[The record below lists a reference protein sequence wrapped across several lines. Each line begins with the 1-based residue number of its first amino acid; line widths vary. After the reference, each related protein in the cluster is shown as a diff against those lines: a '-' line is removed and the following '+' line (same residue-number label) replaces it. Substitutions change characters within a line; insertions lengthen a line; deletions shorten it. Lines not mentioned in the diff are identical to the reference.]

1 METKLFHIF
10 RNTPLGRETLLQSM
24 YFCTMTR
31 SSMVMYIPKHTK
43 FLMYFENDVVQ
54 VDLDGSYL
62 FYPETAEKHALDLIR
77 SQRIEMI
84 LYEPKNFTAS
94 TLPDIPVNFDFMCS
108 PRSISDLSTKISL
121 GHIGTRVRK
130 IIQCAQFPVLIT
142 SPSFKPWNS
151 ILVFYGG
158 SVNSNR
164 ALKLGFLMARQ
175 TGLPIDVFT
184 QATGNVSKEEYRQRL
199 EKAGVAEEFDLRV
212 RDWMIFETKDFEE
225 NLYNVPHDAL
235 TVMGAYGHGVVKDIL
250 VGSKMETIQTT
261 LSNNMLIA
269 GPNYVVKG

>member
-43 FLMYFENDVVQ
+43 FLMYFEDNVVQ

-62 FYPETAEKHALDLIR
+62 LYPETAEKHAMDLAQ
-77 SQRIEMI
+77 SQGIETI
-84 LYEPKNFTAS
+84 VYEPRNYTAS
-94 TLPDIPVNFDFMCS
+94 TLPDIPVNFDFMCC

-142 SPSFKPWNS
+142 SPSYKPWTR
-151 ILVFYGG
+151 ILVFFGG
-158 SVNSNR
+158 SANSIRAVN
-164 ALKLGFLMARQ
+164 LGLRLARQ
-175 TGLPIDVFT
+175 TGMPIDMFT
-184 QATGNVSKEEYRQRL
+184 QATGNTSKEEYKQKL
-199 EKAGVAEEFDLRV
+199 EKAGVAEECNKRV
-212 RDWMIFETKDFEE
+212 QNWMIFEDKDFEE
-225 NLYNVPHDAL
+225 NLYHVPHDAL

-250 VGSKMETIQTT
+250 VGSKMETIQSI
-261 LSNNMLIA
+261 LSNNLLIA
-269 GPNYVVKG
+269 GPHYVSKV